1 MLKDIPQLKVENV
14 AVAIVKEQSN
24 GADVWNAYI
33 INLKNEV
40 LEGVLITSKGYGMI
54 EGEERKTSTLRHFIE
69 NIPPLSCTKIEP
81 ITDNVLNLNNEYW
94 VSFYLNNTMYDRKYV
109 FLPGVINEEFFTQI
123 PLLEKRG
130 VMIR

>member
-40 LEGVLITSKGYGMI
+40 LEGVLITSKGYGMM

-69 NIPPLSCTKIEP
+69 NIPPQSCVKIEP

-130 VMIR
+130 VMIK

>member
-1 MLKDIPQLKVENV
+1 
-14 AVAIVKEQSN
+14 
-24 GADVWNAYI
+24 
-33 INLKNEV
+33 EV
-40 LEGVLITSKGYGMI
+40 LEGVLITSKGYGIM

-69 NIPPLSCTKIEP
+69 NIPPQSWVKIEP

>member
-40 LEGVLITSKGYGMI
+40 LEGVLITSKGYGIM

-69 NIPPLSCTKIEP
+69 NIPPQSWVKIEP

>member
-40 LEGVLITSKGYGMI
+40 LQGVLITSKGYGMM

-69 NIPPLSCTKIEP
+69 NIPPQSWVKIEP

>member
-14 AVAIVKEQSN
+14 AVAIIKVQSN
-24 GADVWNAYI
+24 GADVWKAYI

-40 LEGVLITSKGYGMI
+40 LEGVLITSKGYGMM

-69 NIPPLSCTKIEP
+69 NIPPLSCAKIEP

>member
-33 INLKNEV
+33 INLKTEV
-40 LEGVLITSKGYGMI
+40 LEGVLITSKGYGMM

-69 NIPPLSCTKIEP
+69 SIPPLSCAKIEP

>member
-40 LEGVLITSKGYGMI
+40 LEGVLITSKGYGMM

-69 NIPPLSCTKIEP
+69 NIPPLSCAKIEP
-81 ITDNVLNLNNEYW
+81 ITDIVLNLNNEYW

>member
-40 LEGVLITSKGYGMI
+40 LEGVLITSKGYGMM

-69 NIPPLSCTKIEP
+69 NIPPQSWVKIEP